1 MGLLKFLGLLFMLVS
16 IFAGSAAVV
25 ALMIL
30 AVRYWPLMLVIVMTL
45 AVSACVQAHARCSA
59 LDRHK

>member
-45 AVSACVQAHARCSA
+45 AVFQLASKRTRAAR
-59 LDRHK
+59 R